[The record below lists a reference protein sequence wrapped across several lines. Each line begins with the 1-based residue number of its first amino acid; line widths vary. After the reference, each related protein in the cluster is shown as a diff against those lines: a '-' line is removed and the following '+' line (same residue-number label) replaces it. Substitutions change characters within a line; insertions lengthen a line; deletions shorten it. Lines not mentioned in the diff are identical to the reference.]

1 MSQSPESTNLTPMVA
16 RYGAAFL
23 DGLLA
28 LFIGVYGILLGS
40 LGVLKGP
47 LKLDRFLLYIRVL
60 APKGLLS
67 DAIRSSIEWR
77 LGHFGDAIM
86 KLEDIIVSFESKAS
100 ERGRVAREHLILID
114 FYTLL
119 TRCYLHTGRVDEAM
133 AVVVRAKK
141 FLGRDYLKE
150 LVGLDA
156 KTAQLVRAG
165 LAAGRLL
172 DGDGLATLFVKAD
185 TSSNSSKAQTN
196 KNQTRQNQTD
206 HSQPARERQ
215 GASSRD
221 DLDLSNVIPFRR
233 PEWEKK

>member
-1 MSQSPESTNLTPMVA
+1 MRSLLFLRDLMSQSPESTNLTPMVA

-86 KLEDIIVSFESKAS
+86 KLEDIIASFESKAS
-100 ERGRVAREHLILID
+100 ERGRVAREHVILID

-133 AVVVRAKK
+133 AVVVRAINMV
-141 FLGRDYLKE
+141 
-150 LVGLDA
+150 VGVA
-156 KTAQLVRAG
+156 V
-165 LAAGRLL
+165 LAAAVAAAVVAEMVVAL
-172 DGDGLATLFVKAD
+172 KAALV
-185 TSSNSSKAQTN
+185 SIQ
-196 KNQTRQNQTD
+196 
-206 HSQPARERQ
+206 EV
-215 GASSRD
+215 
-221 DLDLSNVIPFRR
+221 VI
-233 PEWEKK
+233 

>member
-1 MSQSPESTNLTPMVA
+1 MNQTMPVRRNFQFISRFGTAM
-16 RYGAAFL
+16 F
-23 DGLLA
+23 DGCLA

-40 LGVLKGP
+40 LGILKGP
-47 LKLDRFLLYIRVL
+47 LKLDRFMIYIAVL
-60 APKGLLS
+60 IPKGLLS
-67 DAIRSSIEWR
+67 ESIRSAIEWR

-86 KLEDIIVSFESKAS
+86 KLENIIVSIETIAS
-100 ERGRVAREHLILID
+100 ERGKVAREHVLLVD

-133 AVVVRAKK
+133 AVVIRAKK
-141 FLGRDYLKE
+141 FLKRDYLKE

-172 DGDGLATLFVKAD
+172 DGEGLATLFVKAD
-185 TSSNSSKAQTN
+185 TSPSQSAQPRKSEPT
-196 KNQTRQNQTD
+196 Q
-206 HSQPARERQ
+206 ERQ
-215 GASSRD
+215 GASAKN

>member
-1 MSQSPESTNLTPMVA
+1 MTIRQNFQFVS
-16 RYGAAFL
+16 RFGAAVF
-23 DGLLA
+23 DGCLA

-40 LGVLKGP
+40 LGILKGP
-47 LKLDRFLLYIRVL
+47 LKLDRFMVYIAVL
-60 APKGLLS
+60 GPKGLLS
-67 DAIRSSIEWR
+67 ESIRSAIEWR

-86 KLEDIIVSFESKAS
+86 KLESIIVSIETSAS
-100 ERGRVAREHLILID
+100 ERGKVAREHVLLVD

-133 AVVVRAKK
+133 AVVIRAKK
-141 FLGRDYLKE
+141 FLKRDYLKE

-172 DGDGLATLFVKAD
+172 DGDGLATLFIKAD
-185 TSSNSSKAQTN
+185 TSQAQAKKPDST
-196 KNQTRQNQTD
+196 Q
-206 HSQPARERQ
+206 ERQ
-215 GASSRD
+215 GASAKN

-233 PEWEKK
+233 PEWEKN

>member
-1 MSQSPESTNLTPMVA
+1 MNQTMPVRENFQSISRFGTAM
-16 RYGAAFL
+16 F
-23 DGLLA
+23 DGCLA

-40 LGVLKGP
+40 LGILKGP
-47 LKLDRFLLYIRVL
+47 LKLDRFLLYIAVL
-60 APKGLLS
+60 VPKGLLS
-67 DAIRSSIEWR
+67 DAIRSAIEWR

-86 KLEDIIVSFESKAS
+86 KLENIIVSIETIAS
-100 ERGRVAREHLILID
+100 ERGKVAREHVLLVD

-133 AVVVRAKK
+133 AVVIRAKK
-141 FLGRDYLKE
+141 FLKRDYLKE

-172 DGDGLATLFVKAD
+172 DGEGLATLFVKAD
-185 TSSNSSKAQTN
+185 TS
-196 KNQTRQNQTD
+196 
-206 HSQPARERQ
+206 HSQQPPPRKTESTQERQ
-215 GASSRD
+215 GATAKN

-233 PEWEKK
+233 PEREKK